1 MATQVASTHIHSRAK
16 TSTRLQAVNWIGGWA
31 LHNGP
36 APSRIL
42 SLYPVMQ
49 KPSDHDAK
57 TTWVNVFGKRA
68 KLTAYCPAED
78 VVWPFRKS
86 ASASATTPRVLQQAS
101 GAKSPKRQ
109 TSAGSPRGSESA
121 VVHHNLVRL
130 RLPVSPLARRLVP
143 QEARRG
149 VLFPPGDAVFL
160 RQLSQIVC
168 QAC

>member
-68 KLTAYCPAED
+68 KLTTYCPAED
-78 VVWPFRKS
+78 VVWPLRKS

-101 GAKSPKRQ
+101 RAKSPKRQ

-121 VVHHNLVRL
+121 VVHHDLVRL

-160 RQLSQIVC
+160 RQLSQTVC